1 MDYEHENREAWER
14 KEQTAQM
21 DMEDITVLSVK
32 PLREPCVI
40 TIPNKLRTM
49 QDQVGGMIEAV
60 YPFEDPVAIILNE
73 EGKLNGSMPNRGLY
87 DSSGNLYDV
96 IAGTFLIVGLSE
108 EDFCSLSEE
117 LSEKYMEKYKI
128 PERMAFI
135 NGRIR
140 MFPVTD
146 SRTPRDKTSQD
157 TSQNQTFGKRS
168 RTDEA
173 R

>member
-1 MDYEHENREAWER
+1 MDYKHENREAWESER
-14 KEQTAQM
+14 QTAQM
-21 DMEDITVLSVK
+21 DTEDITVLSVK

-40 TIPNKLRTM
+40 TIPNKLRTL

-60 YPFEDPVAIILNE
+60 YPFEDPVAILLND

-96 IAGTFLIVGLSE
+96 IAGTFLIVGLSG

-117 LSEKYMEKYKI
+117 LSEKYMEKYKV
-128 PERMAFI
+128 PERMALI

-140 MFPVTD
+140 MLPVTD
-146 SRTPRDKTSQD
+146 SRKPRDK
-157 TSQNQTFGKRS
+157 TSQNQTFGKKS

>member
-1 MDYEHENREAWER
+1 MDYEHENREAWENER
-14 KEQTAQM
+14 QPDQM
-21 DMEDITVLSVK
+21 DTEDITVLSVK
-32 PLREPCVI
+32 PFREPCII
-40 TIPNKLRTM
+40 TIPNKLRTL
-49 QDQVGGMIEAV
+49 QDQVGGMIEAI
-60 YPFEDPVAIILNE
+60 YPFEDPVAILLND

-87 DSSGNLYDV
+87 DKSGNLYDI

-117 LSEKYMEKYKI
+117 LSAKYMEKYKV

-140 MFPVTD
+140 MLPVTD
-146 SRTPRDKTSQD
+146 SRKSQDKTSQNR
-157 TSQNQTFGKRS
+157 TSGKRG

>member
-32 PLREPCVI
+32 PLREPCII

-60 YPFEDPVAIILNE
+60 YPFEDPVAILLND

-87 DSSGNLYDV
+87 DKSGNLYDI

-117 LSEKYMEKYKI
+117 LSAKYMEKYKI
-128 PERMAFI
+128 PERMALI

-140 MFPVTD
+140 MLPVTD
-146 SRTPRDKTSQD
+146 SRKPRDKTSQ
-157 TSQNQTFGKRS
+157 NQTSGKRS

>member
-1 MDYEHENREAWER
+1 MDYEHENREVWKNER
-14 KEQTAQM
+14 QSAQM
-21 DMEDITVLSVK
+21 DTEDITVLSVK

-40 TIPNKLRTM
+40 TIPNKLRTL

-60 YPFEDPVAIILNE
+60 YPFEDPVAILLND

-117 LSEKYMEKYKI
+117 LSAKYMEKYKI

-140 MFPVTD
+140 MLPVTD
-146 SRTPRDKTSQD
+146 SRKPRDKTSQ
-157 TSQNQTFGKRS
+157 NQTSGKRS
-168 RTDEA
+168 RTDET

>member
-1 MDYEHENREAWER
+1 MDYEHENREAWENER
-14 KEQTAQM
+14 QPDQM
-21 DMEDITVLSVK
+21 DTEDITVLSVK
-32 PLREPCVI
+32 PFREPCII
-40 TIPNKLRTM
+40 TIPNKLRTL
-49 QDQVGGMIEAV
+49 QDQVGGMIEAI
-60 YPFEDPVAIILNE
+60 YPFEDPVAILLND

-87 DSSGNLYDV
+87 DKSGNLYDI

-117 LSEKYMEKYKI
+117 LSAKYMEKYKI

-140 MFPVTD
+140 MLPVTD
-146 SRTPRDKTSQD
+146 SRKSQDKTSQNR
-157 TSQNQTFGKRS
+157 TSGKRG

>member
-40 TIPNKLRTM
+40 TIPNKLRTL

-60 YPFEDPVAIILNE
+60 YPFEDPVAILLND

-87 DSSGNLYDV
+87 DSSGNLYDI

-117 LSEKYMEKYKI
+117 LSAKYMEKFKI

-140 MFPVTD
+140 MLPVTD
-146 SRTPRDKTSQD
+146 SRKTRDKTSQS
-157 TSQNQTFGKRS
+157 TSQNQTSGKRS
-168 RTDEA
+168 RIDEA

>member
-1 MDYEHENREAWER
+1 MDYEHESREDWKRE
-14 KEQTAQM
+14 EQPGQM
-21 DMEDITVLSVK
+21 DTEDITVLSVK

-40 TIPNKLRTM
+40 TIPNKLRTL

-60 YPFEDPVAIILNE
+60 YPFEDPVALLLND

-117 LSEKYMEKYKI
+117 LSAKYMEKYKI

-140 MFPVTD
+140 MLPVTD
-146 SRTPRDKTSQD
+146 SRKSQD
-157 TSQNQTFGKRS
+157 KTSQNQTFGKRG

>member
-1 MDYEHENREAWER
+1 MDYEHENREAWEG
-14 KEQTAQM
+14 ESQTAQM
-21 DMEDITVLSVK
+21 DTEDITVLSVK

-40 TIPNKLRTM
+40 TIPNKLRTL
-49 QDQVGGMIEAV
+49 QNQVGGMIEAI
-60 YPFEDPVAIILNE
+60 YPFEDPVAILLND

-87 DSSGNLYDV
+87 DSSGHLYDV

-117 LSEKYMEKYKI
+117 LSAKYMEKYKI

-140 MFPVTD
+140 MLPVTD
-146 SRTPRDKTSQD
+146 SRKSQD
-157 TSQNQTFGKRS
+157 KTSQNQTSGKRS

>member
-1 MDYEHENREAWER
+1 MDYEHENREAWEG
-14 KEQTAQM
+14 ESQTAQM
-21 DMEDITVLSVK
+21 DTEDITVLSVK

-40 TIPNKLRTM
+40 TIPNKLRTL
-49 QDQVGGMIEAV
+49 QNQVGGMIEAI
-60 YPFEDPVAIILNE
+60 YPFEDPVAILLND

-87 DSSGNLYDV
+87 DSSGHLYDV

-117 LSEKYMEKYKI
+117 LSAKYMEKYKI
-128 PERMAFI
+128 PERMALI

-140 MFPVTD
+140 MLPVTD
-146 SRTPRDKTSQD
+146 SRKPRDKTSQ
-157 TSQNQTFGKRS
+157 NQTSGKRS

>member
-1 MDYEHENREAWER
+1 MDYEHENREAWEN
-14 KEQTAQM
+14 EEHSAQM
-21 DMEDITVLSVK
+21 DTDSITVLSVK

-40 TIPNKLRTM
+40 TIPNKLRTL

-60 YPFEDPVAIILNE
+60 YPFEDPVAILLND
-73 EGKLNGSMPNRGLY
+73 EGKLNGSMPNRGFY
-87 DSSGNLYDV
+87 DKSGNLYDV

-108 EDFCSLSEE
+108 ENFCSLSEE
-117 LSEKYMEKYKI
+117 LSAKYMEKYKI

-140 MFPVTD
+140 MLPVTD
-146 SRTPRDKTSQD
+146 NRKSQD
-157 TSQNQTFGKRS
+157 KTSQNQTSGKRG
-168 RTDEA
+168 RIDEA

>member
-1 MDYEHENREAWER
+1 MDYEHESREARER
-14 KEQTAQM
+14 KEQPAQM
-21 DMEDITVLSVK
+21 DTDTITVLSVK

-117 LSEKYMEKYKI
+117 LSAKYMEKYKV
-128 PERMAFI
+128 PERMALI

-140 MFPVTD
+140 MLPVTD
-146 SRTPRDKTSQD
+146 SRKPRDKTSQ
-157 TSQNQTFGKRS
+157 NQTSGKRG

>member
-1 MDYEHENREAWER
+1 
-14 KEQTAQM
+14 
-21 DMEDITVLSVK
+21 
-32 PLREPCVI
+32 
-40 TIPNKLRTM
+40 
-49 QDQVGGMIEAV
+49 MIEAV
-60 YPFEDPVAIILNE
+60 YPFEDPVAILLND

-87 DSSGNLYDV
+87 DSSGNLYDI

-117 LSEKYMEKYKI
+117 LSAKYMEKFKI

-140 MFPVTD
+140 MLPVTD
-146 SRTPRDKTSQD
+146 SRKTRDKTSQS
-157 TSQNQTFGKRS
+157 TSQNQTSGKRS
-168 RTDEA
+168 RIDEA

>member
-1 MDYEHENREAWER
+1 MDYEYESRKTWES
-14 KEQTAQM
+14 EGQPAQM
-21 DMEDITVLSVK
+21 DTEDITVLSVK

-40 TIPNKLRTM
+40 TIPNKLRTL
-49 QDQVGGMIEAV
+49 QDQVGGMIEAI
-60 YPFEDPVAIILNE
+60 YPFEDPVTILLND

-87 DSSGNLYDV
+87 DSNGNLYDV
-96 IAGTFLIVGLSE
+96 IAGTFLIVGLSG

-117 LSEKYMEKYKI
+117 LSAKYMEEYKI

-140 MFPVTD
+140 MLPVTD
-146 SRTPRDKTSQD
+146 SRK
-157 TSQNQTFGKRS
+157 SQNQTSGKRS

>member
-60 YPFEDPVAIILNE
+60 YPFEDPVAILLND
-73 EGKLNGSMPNRGLY
+73 EGKLNGSIPNRGLY
-87 DSSGNLYDV
+87 DKSGNLYDV

-146 SRTPRDKTSQD
+146 SRNPRDKTSQD

>member
-1 MDYEHENREAWER
+1 MDYEHESREAWES
-14 KEQTAQM
+14 EGQPAQM
-21 DMEDITVLSVK
+21 DTEDITVLSVK

-40 TIPNKLRTM
+40 TIPNKLRTL

-60 YPFEDPVAIILNE
+60 YPFEDPVAILLND

-87 DSSGNLYDV
+87 DSSGNLYDI

-117 LSEKYMEKYKI
+117 LSAKYMEKFKI

-140 MFPVTD
+140 MLPVTD
-146 SRTPRDKTSQD
+146 SRKSQD
-157 TSQNQTFGKRS
+157 KTSQNQTSGKRS

>member
-1 MDYEHENREAWER
+1 MDYEHENREAWEG
-14 KEQTAQM
+14 ESQTAQM
-21 DMEDITVLSVK
+21 DTEDITVLSVK

-40 TIPNKLRTM
+40 TIPNKLRTL

-117 LSEKYMEKYKI
+117 LSAKYMEKYKI

-140 MFPVTD
+140 MLPVTD
-146 SRTPRDKTSQD
+146 SRKPRDKTSQ
-157 TSQNQTFGKRS
+157 NQTSGKRS

>member
-1 MDYEHENREAWER
+1 MDYEHESRKAWER
-14 KEQTAQM
+14 KEQSAQM
-21 DMEDITVLSVK
+21 DTEDITVLSVK

-40 TIPNKLRTM
+40 TIPNKLRTL

-87 DSSGNLYDV
+87 DSNGNLYDV

-117 LSEKYMEKYKI
+117 LSAKYMEKYKV
-128 PERMAFI
+128 PERMALI

-140 MFPVTD
+140 MLPVTD
-146 SRTPRDKTSQD
+146 SRKPRDNTSRN
-157 TSQNQTFGKRS
+157 TSQNQTSGKRS

>member
-1 MDYEHENREAWER
+1 MDYEHESREAWES
-14 KEQTAQM
+14 EGQPAQM
-21 DMEDITVLSVK
+21 DTEDITVLSVK

-40 TIPNKLRTM
+40 TIPNKLRTL
-49 QDQVGGMIEAV
+49 QNQVGGMIEAI
-60 YPFEDPVAIILNE
+60 YPFEDPVAILLND

-87 DSSGNLYDV
+87 DSSGHLYDV

-117 LSEKYMEKYKI
+117 LSAKYMEKYKI

-140 MFPVTD
+140 MLPVTD
-146 SRTPRDKTSQD
+146 SRKSQD
-157 TSQNQTFGKRS
+157 KTSQNQTSGKRS

>member
-1 MDYEHENREAWER
+1 MDYEHENREAWEN
-14 KEQTAQM
+14 EEHSAQM
-21 DMEDITVLSVK
+21 DTEDITVLSVK

-40 TIPNKLRTM
+40 TIPNKLRTL
-49 QDQVGGMIEAV
+49 QNQVGGMIEAI
-60 YPFEDPVAIILNE
+60 YPFEDPVAILLND

-87 DSSGNLYDV
+87 DNSGNLYDV

-117 LSEKYMEKYKI
+117 LSAKYMEKYKI

-140 MFPVTD
+140 MLPVTD
-146 SRTPRDKTSQD
+146 SRKSQD
-157 TSQNQTFGKRS
+157 KTSQNQTSGKRS

>member
-1 MDYEHENREAWER
+1 MDYEHENREAWEK

-40 TIPNKLRTM
+40 TIPNKLRTL
-49 QDQVGGMIEAV
+49 QDQVGGMIEAI
-60 YPFEDPVAIILNE
+60 YPFEDPVAILLND

-87 DSSGNLYDV
+87 DKSGNLYDI

-117 LSEKYMEKYKI
+117 LSAKYMEKYKV
-128 PERMAFI
+128 PERMALI

-140 MFPVTD
+140 MLPVTD
-146 SRTPRDKTSQD
+146 SRKSQDKTSQNR
-157 TSQNQTFGKRS
+157 TSGKRG

>member
-1 MDYEHENREAWER
+1 MDYEHEKREAWEN
-14 KEQTAQM
+14 EEHSAQM
-21 DMEDITVLSVK
+21 DTEDITVLSVK
-32 PLREPCVI
+32 PLREPCII

-60 YPFEDPVAIILNE
+60 YPFEDPVAILLND

-117 LSEKYMEKYKI
+117 LSAKYMEKYKI
-128 PERMAFI
+128 PERMALI

-140 MFPVTD
+140 MLPVTD
-146 SRTPRDKTSQD
+146 SRKPRDKTSQ
-157 TSQNQTFGKRS
+157 NQTSGKRS

>member
-1 MDYEHENREAWER
+1 MEYEHESRRAWESE
-14 KEQTAQM
+14 KQSAHKIDT
-21 DMEDITVLSVK
+21 DSITVLSVK
-32 PLREPCVI
+32 PFREPCII
-40 TIPNKLRTM
+40 TIPNKLRTL
-49 QDQVGGMIEAV
+49 QDQVGGMIEAI
-60 YPFEDPVAIILNE
+60 YPFEDPVAILLND

-87 DSSGNLYDV
+87 DKSGNLYDI

-117 LSEKYMEKYKI
+117 LSAKYMEKYKV
-128 PERMAFI
+128 PERMALI

-140 MFPVTD
+140 MLPVTD
-146 SRTPRDKTSQD
+146 SRKSQDKTSQNR
-157 TSQNQTFGKRS
+157 TSGKRG

>member
-1 MDYEHENREAWER
+1 MDYEHESREAWES
-14 KEQTAQM
+14 EGQPAQM
-21 DMEDITVLSVK
+21 DTEDITVLSVK

-40 TIPNKLRTM
+40 TIPNKLRTL
-49 QDQVGGMIEAV
+49 QDQVGGMIEAI
-60 YPFEDPVAIILNE
+60 YPFEDPVAILLND

-87 DSSGNLYDV
+87 DKSGNLYDI

-117 LSEKYMEKYKI
+117 LSAKYMEKYKV
-128 PERMAFI
+128 PERMALI

-140 MFPVTD
+140 MLPVTD
-146 SRTPRDKTSQD
+146 SRKSQDKTSQNR
-157 TSQNQTFGKRS
+157 TSGKRG

>member
-32 PLREPCVI
+32 PLREPCII

-117 LSEKYMEKYKI
+117 LSAKYMEKYKI
-128 PERMAFI
+128 PERMALI

-140 MFPVTD
+140 MLPVTD
-146 SRTPRDKTSQD
+146 SRKPQDK
-157 TSQNQTFGKRS
+157 TSQNQTSGKRS

-173 R
+173 C

>member
-1 MDYEHENREAWER
+1 MDYEHENREAWESER
-14 KEQTAQM
+14 QTAQM
-21 DMEDITVLSVK
+21 DTEDITVLSVK
-32 PLREPCVI
+32 PLKEPCVI

-49 QDQVGGMIEAV
+49 QDQVGGMIETV
-60 YPFEDPVAIILNE
+60 YPFEDPVAILLND
-73 EGKLNGSMPNRGLY
+73 EGKLNGSIPNRGLY

-128 PERMAFI
+128 PERMALI

-140 MFPVTD
+140 MLPVTD
-146 SRTPRDKTSQD
+146 SRKSQDKTS
-157 TSQNQTFGKRS
+157 GKRS

>member
-1 MDYEHENREAWER
+1 
-14 KEQTAQM
+14 
-21 DMEDITVLSVK
+21 
-32 PLREPCVI
+32 
-40 TIPNKLRTM
+40 
-49 QDQVGGMIEAV
+49 MIEAV

-117 LSEKYMEKYKI
+117 LSAKYMEKYKI

-140 MFPVTD
+140 MLPVTD
-146 SRTPRDKTSQD
+146 SRKPRDKTSQ
-157 TSQNQTFGKRS
+157 NQTSGKRS
-168 RTDEA
+168 RTDET

>member
-1 MDYEHENREAWER
+1 MDYEHENREAWEG
-14 KEQTAQM
+14 ESQTAQM
-21 DMEDITVLSVK
+21 DTEDITVLSVK

-40 TIPNKLRTM
+40 TIPNKLRTL
-49 QDQVGGMIEAV
+49 QNQVGGMIEAI
-60 YPFEDPVAIILNE
+60 YPFEDPVAILLND

-87 DSSGNLYDV
+87 DSSGHLYDV

-117 LSEKYMEKYKI
+117 LSAKYMEKYKI

-140 MFPVTD
+140 MLPVTD
-146 SRTPRDKTSQD
+146 SRKPRDKTSQ
-157 TSQNQTFGKRS
+157 NQTSGKRS

>member
-1 MDYEHENREAWER
+1 MDYEHESREAWES
-14 KEQTAQM
+14 EGQPAQM
-21 DMEDITVLSVK
+21 DTEDITVLSVK

-40 TIPNKLRTM
+40 TIPNKLRTL

-60 YPFEDPVAIILNE
+60 YPFEDPVAILLND

-87 DSSGNLYDV
+87 DSSGNLYDI

-117 LSEKYMEKYKI
+117 LSAKYMEKYNI

-140 MFPVTD
+140 MLPVTD
-146 SRTPRDKTSQD
+146 SRKTRDKTSQS
-157 TSQNQTFGKRS
+157 TSQNQTSGKRS
-168 RTDEA
+168 RIDEA

>member
-1 MDYEHENREAWER
+1 MDYEHENREAWENER
-14 KEQTAQM
+14 QPDQM
-21 DMEDITVLSVK
+21 DTEDITVLSVK
-32 PLREPCVI
+32 PFREPCII
-40 TIPNKLRTM
+40 TIPNKLRTL
-49 QDQVGGMIEAV
+49 QDQVGGMIEAI
-60 YPFEDPVAIILNE
+60 YPFEDPVAILLND

-87 DSSGNLYDV
+87 DKSGNRYDI

-117 LSEKYMEKYKI
+117 LSAKYMEKYKV
-128 PERMAFI
+128 PERMALI

-140 MFPVTD
+140 MLPVTD
-146 SRTPRDKTSQD
+146 SRKSQDKTSQNR
-157 TSQNQTFGKRS
+157 TSGKRG

>member
-1 MDYEHENREAWER
+1 MDYEHENREAWENER
-14 KEQTAQM
+14 QPDQM
-21 DMEDITVLSVK
+21 DTEDITVLSVK
-32 PLREPCVI
+32 PFREPCII
-40 TIPNKLRTM
+40 TIPNKLRTL
-49 QDQVGGMIEAV
+49 QDQVGGMIEAI
-60 YPFEDPVAIILNE
+60 YPFEDPVAILLND

-87 DSSGNLYDV
+87 DKSGNLYDI

-117 LSEKYMEKYKI
+117 LSAKYMEKFKI

-140 MFPVTD
+140 MLPVTD
-146 SRTPRDKTSQD
+146 SRKSQDKTSQNR
-157 TSQNQTFGKRS
+157 TSGKRG

>member
-1 MDYEHENREAWER
+1 MDYEHESREAWES
-14 KEQTAQM
+14 EGQPAQM
-21 DMEDITVLSVK
+21 DTEDITVLSVK

-40 TIPNKLRTM
+40 TIPNKLRTL

-60 YPFEDPVAIILNE
+60 YPFEDPVAILLND

-87 DSSGNLYDV
+87 DSSGNLYDI

-117 LSEKYMEKYKI
+117 LSAKYMEKFKI

-140 MFPVTD
+140 MLPVTD
-146 SRTPRDKTSQD
+146 SRKSQDKTSQNR
-157 TSQNQTFGKRS
+157 TSGKRG